1 MPTAVKIVVR
11 KTILRGEL
19 FDSPCAQTIV
29 SCLPLEVRPHE
40 WGDEFYFVIPVD
52 LSLDESATR
61 KVNMG
66 DIGYWLPGKALA
78 IFFGPTPMSTGLEP
92 VPASEINVVGR
103 ILNDATALRM
113 EKGAK
118 KIRIEL
124 I

>member
-11 KTILRGEL
+11 KTILRGDL

-29 SCLPLEVRPHE
+29 SCLPLEVCPHE